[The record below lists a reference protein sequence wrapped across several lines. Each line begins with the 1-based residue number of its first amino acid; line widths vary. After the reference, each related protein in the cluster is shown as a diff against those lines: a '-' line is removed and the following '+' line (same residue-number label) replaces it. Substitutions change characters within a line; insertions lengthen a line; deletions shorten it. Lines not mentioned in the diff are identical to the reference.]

1 MALKKARRSKPDT
14 GLNITS
20 MMDMMTIILVFLLK
34 SYSAQDISVAPS
46 EDLQLPVS
54 STQAPPEV
62 AVNLVVSKSQIFVD
76 GKPVV
81 GLEMVADP
89 RNPGQN
95 KLIVPAENSNGKVK
109 TGQLIIPLHDELENK
124 SEKAKELGE
133 KIKAAKGEDEHGFKG
148 RLLIQCDK
156 KLPFSILREV
166 MYTAG
171 QAQFSEFKF
180 VVYKQE

>member
-1 MALKKARRSKPDT
+1 MALKKARRAGEPA

-34 SYSAQDISVAPS
+34 SYSTQDISVAPS
-46 EDLQLPVS
+46 EDLELPVS
-54 STQAPPEV
+54 TVKKAPEM
-62 AVNLVVSKSQIFVD
+62 AVNVVVSKSNIVVD
-76 GKPVV
+76 GIPVLS
-81 GLEMVADP
+81 LEKAPDP
-89 RNPGQN
+89 DNPGQS
-95 KLIVPAENSNGKVK
+95 KLQVPEDHRN
-109 TGQLIIPLHDELENK
+109 GQLIDPLLDELSK
-124 SEKAKELGE
+124 KADT
-133 KIKAAKGEDEHGFKG
+133 AKNIGAQSGSAEHEFKG

-156 KLPFSILREV
+156 KLPFEVLRQV

>member
-1 MALKKARRSKPDT
+1 MALKQARRPKEEA

-34 SYSAQDISVAPS
+34 SYSTSDVSVAPS
-46 EDLQLPVS
+46 EDLELPVS
-54 STQAPPEV
+54 TVQKQVEV
-62 AVNLVVSKSQIFVD
+62 AVNLVVSKKNIVVD
-76 GKPVV
+76 GVPVLN
-81 GLEMVADP
+81 LEKVPDED
-89 RNPGQN
+89 NPGQS
-95 KLIVPAENSNGKVK
+95 KLQVPEDQRN
-109 TGQLIIPLHDELENK
+109 GQLIEALLDELSKKADTAKNIGQQSG
-124 SEKAKELGE
+124 SE
-133 KIKAAKGEDEHGFKG
+133 EHAFKG

-156 KLPFSILREV
+156 KLPFEVLRQV

>member
-1 MALKKARRSKPDT
+1 MALKTARRPVQEA

-34 SYSAQDISVAPS
+34 SYSTSDVSVAPS
-46 EDLQLPVS
+46 EDLELPVS
-54 STQAPPEV
+54 TVKKQIEM
-62 AVNLVVSKSQIFVD
+62 AVNLIVSKKNIVVD
-76 GKPVV
+76 GVPVLS
-81 GLEMVADP
+81 LEKVPDED
-89 RNPGQN
+89 NPGQS
-95 KLIVPAENSNGKVK
+95 KLQVPEDQRN
-109 TGQLIIPLHDELENK
+109 GQLIEALLDELSKKADIAKNIGQQSG
-124 SEKAKELGE
+124 SEDHA
-133 KIKAAKGEDEHGFKG
+133 FKG

-156 KLPFSILREV
+156 KLPFEVLRQV

>member
-1 MALKKARRSKPDT
+1 MALKKARRMRLDA

-34 SYSAQDISVAPS
+34 SYGTQDISVAPS

-54 STQAPPEV
+54 TTQAPPQI
-62 AVNLVVSKSQIFVD
+62 AVNLIVTKSRIIVD
-76 GKPVV
+76 GVHVLTLIK
-81 GLEMVADP
+81 EEDKQH
-89 RNPGQN
+89 PGQER
-95 KLIVPAENSNGKVK
+95 LAVPKDEKRGQAILPLLEVLEVK
-109 TGQLIIPLHDELENK
+109 AD
-124 SEKAKELGE
+124 SAKNDGE
-133 KIKAAKGEDEHGFKG
+133 RLAASGTDQHAFKG

-156 KLPFSILREV
+156 KLPFSVLREV